1 MGFLNTPHK
10 KNSALLTSMITLLLL
25 LFFSLI
31 GLSYFDPPISYGMEV
46 NFGTAS
52 QGQGNTQPKFPPKQV
67 EQQKAQPKTEAPEA
81 TPKVAA
87 KQIPKVVMQK
97 EASVPVA
104 KKETKTALKAKVKE
118 SKTPP
123 KEVQEEVKKVEPPKP
138 TVSKS
143 TKQVLSNLLKAPDK
157 SGETRD
163 GEGVDQSPG
172 DKGKVEGNPYA
183 SSYYGTAGLTGKGSG
198 FGLNGRSLQN
208 QGSVTQECNQEGVV
222 VVRIAVD
229 KNGSVIAAEAG
240 VKGTTNSH
248 PCLLEPAKKTA
259 FMHKWF
265 SDSNAPSK
273 QVGFVV
279 VNFKLGE

>member
-10 KNSALLTSMITLLLL
+10 KKSALLTSMITLLLL

-52 QGQGNTQPKFPPKQV
+52 QGQGNTQPKLPPKQV
-67 EQQKAQPKTEAPEA
+67 EQQKVQPKNEAPKS

-87 KQIPKVVMQK
+87 IKTPKVVTQK
-97 EASVPVA
+97 EASVPVV
-104 KKETKTALKAKVKE
+104 KEETKTTPKPKVEETKAP
-118 SKTPP
+118 S

-143 TKQVLSNLLKAPDK
+143 TKEVLSNLLKASDK
-157 SGETRD
+157 SGENQE
-163 GEGVDQSPG
+163 GEGDDQTPG

-183 SSYYGTAGLTGKGSG
+183 SSYYGTAGLGGKGNG

-222 VVRIAVD
+222 VVRITVD
-229 KNGSVIAAEAG
+229 KNGSVVAAEAG

-248 PCLLEPAKKTA
+248 LCLLEPAKKTA

-265 SDSNAPSK
+265 SDPNAPTK

>member
-67 EQQKAQPKTEAPEA
+67 EQKKAQPKTEAPET

-222 VVRIAVD
+222 VVRITVD
-229 KNGSVIAAEAG
+229 KNGNVVSAEAG

>member
-52 QGQGNTQPKFPPKQV
+52 QGQGNTQPKFLPKQV
-67 EQQKAQPKTEAPEA
+67 EQQKAQPKTESPEA

-157 SGETRD
+157 FGETRD

>member
-10 KNSALLTSMITLLLL
+10 KKSALLTSMVTLLLL

-52 QGQGNTQPKFPPKQV
+52 QGQGNTQPKLPPKQV
-67 EQQKAQPKTEAPEA
+67 EQQKVQPKTEAPKS

-87 KQIPKVVMQK
+87 IKTPKVVTQK
-97 EASVPVA
+97 EASVPVV
-104 KKETKTALKAKVKE
+104 KEETKAQ
-118 SKTPP
+118 S

-157 SGETRD
+157 FGETRD

-222 VVRIAVD
+222 VVRITVD
-229 KNGSVIAAEAG
+229 KNGNVVAAEAG